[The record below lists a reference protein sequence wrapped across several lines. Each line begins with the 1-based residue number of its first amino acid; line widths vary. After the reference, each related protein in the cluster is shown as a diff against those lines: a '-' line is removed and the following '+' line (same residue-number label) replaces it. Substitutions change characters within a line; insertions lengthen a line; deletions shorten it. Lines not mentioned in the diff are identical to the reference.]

1 LAKLIPAFLF
11 GFFILFFTTLQ
22 SEAEERLE
30 KGLEA
35 RAKLLFTE
43 LRCVVCQNQSIS
55 DSDAD
60 VAKDLRIIVREQI
73 VAGKTDREIRTFLVD
88 RYGEFIL
95 LKPVFAWHTFIL
107 WAAPF
112 LLIILAGGLIVRAGK
127 RQSSIVESQLSTE
140 EENEIKRLLER

>member
-1 LAKLIPAFLF
+1 MAKLIPAFLF